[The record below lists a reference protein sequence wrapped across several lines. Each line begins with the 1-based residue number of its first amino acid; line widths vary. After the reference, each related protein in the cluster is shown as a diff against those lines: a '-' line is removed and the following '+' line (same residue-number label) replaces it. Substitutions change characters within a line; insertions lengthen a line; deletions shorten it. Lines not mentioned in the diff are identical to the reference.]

1 MELKHQVCNLD
12 LSKRLKA
19 VGYPHTSLFD
29 WCEIDDGEWMLMMR
43 REKEHK
49 EIMEQYPEHE
59 GCISAPTASELG
71 DVLPNEVS
79 FDWGTARLRIEK
91 YEDEWFVRYWMDHY
105 HGEHYRQEYQTA
117 PTLVDA
123 MGEMVAYLADH
134 GLITFNSK

>member
-1 MELKHQVCNLD
+1 MTTLTSQVCNLD
-12 LSKRLKA
+12 LSRRLKEL
-19 VGYPHTSLFD
+19 GYPHTSLFD
-29 WCEIDDGEWMLMMR
+29 WCEIGDGEWMLMMR

-71 DVLPNEVS
+71 EILKQWTNYNEGHCWHV
-79 FDWGTARLRIEK
+79 FWNGTQWGCADIRL
-91 YEDEWFVRYWMDHY
+91 DENHM
-105 HGEHYRQEYQTA
+105 EESQTNHFA

-123 MGEMVAYLADH
+123 MGEMVVYLADH